1 MYVPTKG
8 DDTAHHRPAGRQ
20 FAATGLPFLTQTI
33 VDQGIG
39 HRNLNFI
46 QLILAAQLML
56 VFSRTL
62 IEVIRRCILL
72 HISTARQRVAHLG
85 FPLQADA
92 AAHEVL

>member
-1 MYVPTKG
+1 MKNCHYGICFTMYVPTKG

-46 QLILAAQLML
+46 QLY
-56 VFSRTL
+56 FGRTTHAG
-62 IEVIRRCILL
+62 IQP
-72 HISTARQRVAHLG
+72 HTY
-85 FPLQADA
+85 
-92 AAHEVL
+92 